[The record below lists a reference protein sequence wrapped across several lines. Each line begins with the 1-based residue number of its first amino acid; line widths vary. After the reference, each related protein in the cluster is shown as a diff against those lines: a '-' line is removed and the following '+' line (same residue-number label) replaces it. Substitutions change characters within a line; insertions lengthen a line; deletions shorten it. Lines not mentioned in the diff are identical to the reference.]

1 MRKVKS
7 LTAVILIICLVLSL
21 GACKKD
27 KDANADTENTS
38 AVSETD
44 TVKSEDTTLSET
56 QTAQAKSTEKKPAET
71 KAAVNS
77 PAEPEGSG
85 GVEKITDTYNSVGQ
99 TVYYP
104 KNLTV
109 SSKTYPVIVWANG
122 TAVQSSFYE
131 NLLKEFADGGYIV
144 VANNETMS
152 ADGKAQI
159 SSMEYILSQNEN
171 QSSVFYRKVNTDK
184 IGAAGHSQGGRSS
197 VNAAAAD
204 GRFDCVLSIAGSNFK
219 EEAEKLSAP
228 ALFLTGTRDM
238 VVTSA
243 QWVKPAYDVCKGPA
257 VYASLV
263 NGIHTSCTSEPSV
276 YSGYAVKWFN
286 LWLKGDSG
294 AKQTF
299 VSGGELACDS
309 AWTDFTCKG
318 M

>member
-1 MRKVKS
+1 MRKFKS
-7 LTAVILIICLVLSL
+7 LTAVVLIICLVLSL

-27 KDANADTENTS
+27 EDANADLENTS

-44 TVKSEDTTLSET
+44 TLKSEETKTSET
-56 QTAQAKSTEKKPAET
+56 QTAQAKPTEKSPVET
-71 KAAVNS
+71 KDAENS
-77 PAEPEGSG
+77 LAEPEGSG
-85 GVEKITDTYNSVGQ
+85 GVEKITDTYNSAQQ

-109 SSKTYPVIVWANG
+109 SSKTYPVVVWANG

-159 SSMEYILSQNEN
+159 ASMEYILSQNDN
-171 QSSVFYRKVNTDK
+171 QSSVFYHKVNTDK

-197 VNAAAAD
+197 VNAASAD

-219 EEAEKLSAP
+219 EEAEKLYAP

-276 YSGYAVKWFN
+276 YSGYAVKWFD
-286 LWLKGDSG
+286 LWLKDNSG

-299 VSGGELACDS
+299 MTGGELAVDS
-309 AWTDFTCKG
+309 KWTDFSCKG
-318 M
+318 L